1 MSTRLDPSRVGPPM
15 AVVAVC
21 VATASRGT
29 APPNNR
35 FIESIETA
43 WRARLM
49 KSIHLLFPAIP
60 CTTKAS

>member
-1 MSTRLDPSRVGPPM
+1 MSAHLDPPRIGPPM
-15 AVVAVC
+15 AVV